1 MPVLMAMVEPGGG
14 HQKRRFGDRR
24 NSEEKAVDA
33 SIAGPVL
40 RVLME
45 GANVDRASGSAEGH
59 REEAR
64 GHPKILIWDQEGGC
78 HEGRTPYI
86 GNATMFVESTWR
98 APVDSEV
105 TISVVPKEGDAVGQ
119 ELTKGRVVWHC
130 PQDDEFKNQA
140 GFGVLLQQ
148 HGPQGSGPDLIV
160 GGKQ

>member
-1 MPVLMAMVEPGGG
+1 VLMMVVETRCG
-14 HQKRRFGDRR
+14 HQERKFGDRR
-24 NSEEKAVDA
+24 KSEEKPVAA
-33 SIAGPVL
+33 SNADP
-40 RVLME
+40 VLME
-45 GANVDRASGSAEGH
+45 GANVDRASGSAESH
-59 REEAR
+59 REDAR
-64 GHPKILIWDQEGGC
+64 GHLKLLIWDQGGGC

-86 GNATMFVESTWR
+86 GNAMMFVESTWM

-148 HGPQGSGPDLIV
+148 HEPQGSGPDLIV